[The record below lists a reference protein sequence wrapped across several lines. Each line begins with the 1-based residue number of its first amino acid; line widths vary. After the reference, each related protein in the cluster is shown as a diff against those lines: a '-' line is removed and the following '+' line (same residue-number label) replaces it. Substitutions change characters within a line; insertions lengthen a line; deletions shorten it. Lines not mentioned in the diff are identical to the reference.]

1 LFGVRMKRNPHPGKR
16 DSSLA
21 TAISSGVDLT

>member
-1 LFGVRMKRNPHPGKR
+1 MKRNPHPGKR

-21 TAISSGVDLT
+21 TTISSGVNLT

>member
-1 LFGVRMKRNPHPGKR
+1 MKRNPHPGKR

-21 TAISSGVDLT
+21 TTISSGVDLT

>member
-1 LFGVRMKRNPHPGKR
+1 MKRNPHSGKR

-21 TAISSGVDLT
+21 TTISSGVDLT